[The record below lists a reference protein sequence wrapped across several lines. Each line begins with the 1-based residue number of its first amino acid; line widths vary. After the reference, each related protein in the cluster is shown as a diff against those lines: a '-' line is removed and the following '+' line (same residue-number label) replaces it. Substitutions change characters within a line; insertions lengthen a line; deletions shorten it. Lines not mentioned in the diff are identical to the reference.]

1 MAAKRIYQIA
11 KEFEREEKDIID
23 FLTGQGIKVGNRLSA
38 VSEDTYNLLKAK
50 FLAPPA
56 PPEPAPASEPTAEQ
70 PAPAE
75 QPNALGEQSFAQQQ
89 GGFKKKK
96 KKNKNP
102 QAQGDAGEQ
111 FEEDG
116 ATFAATSAPAL
127 NFGFVNEATAAVY
140 REATEAGN
148 IFIEDYRAGL
158 SKKKRK
164 ATQPRLSPLSDMWN
178 IIQGLQFDYPDTSP
192 VRYWQA
198 VNKLSTKAFKLL
210 QKFGLA
216 NREDLAAMRN
226 FAAPV
231 GKPLEPREIFTE
243 EENQLFEEQ
252 RQLLFRLFSHGMG
265 EVNDNLYLL
274 KMKAEHM
281 KEQYEHMDFVEYT
294 VNPDTDLR
302 SKDRAPFYEL
312 AEAVNYNIRGVARR
326 FVFYTKNKERL
337 ENVLKNFFEWIDGYA
352 KLKEEGADA
361 AKLEKYL
368 ALEKKLIS
376 MVEFMSFDNLIPR
389 KKLVPFDI
397 ILDLLNNYRDNLD
410 DPDAER
416 NFKYKVR
423 GVTNILNK
431 PKEYVFAY
439 QLAELEPQ
447 KDYRPPEEIA
457 AAEAAAAAAEAAAV
471 ETAAAEATEN
481 NEESETNS

>member
-11 KEFEREEKDIID
+11 KEFEREEKDIIE

-38 VSEDTYNLLKAK
+38 VSDDTYNLLKAK
-50 FLAPPA
+50 FLAPPE
-56 PPEPAPASEPTAEQ
+56 PEPAPAPEPVAEQ
-70 PAPAE
+70 SAPVE
-75 QPNALGEQSFAQQQ
+75 QPNASSEQAPAQQQ
-89 GGFKKKK
+89 GGGKKKK

-102 QAQGDAGEQ
+102 QAQGEAGEQ
-111 FEEDG
+111 FEEDS
-116 ATFAATSAPAL
+116 APVAATSAPAF
-127 NFGFVNEATAAVY
+127 NFGFMNEATAAVY

-148 IFIEDYRAGL
+148 IFIEDYRAGY

-164 ATQPRLSPLSDMWN
+164 ALQPKLSPVSDMWN
-178 IIQGLQFDYPDTSP
+178 IIRDLQFDYPDASP

-216 NREDLAAMRN
+216 NREALAAMRK
-226 FAAPV
+226 FVAPV
-231 GKPLEPREIFTE
+231 GKPFEPREIFTE

-252 RQLLFRLFSHGMG
+252 RKLLFRLFSHGMG
-265 EVNDNLYLL
+265 EVNDNLYYL

-294 VNPDTDLR
+294 VNPDADLR

-312 AEAVNYNIRGVARR
+312 AEAVNYSIRGVARR
-326 FVFYTKNKERL
+326 FVFYMKNTERL

-352 KLKEEGADA
+352 KLKEEGADT

-368 ALEKKLIS
+368 DLEKKFIS

-423 GVTNILNK
+423 GVTNLLHK
-431 PKEYVFAY
+431 PKEYVFTY
-439 QLAELEPQ
+439 QFADLEPQ

-457 AAEAAAAAAEAAAV
+457 AAEAKAAAEAEAQAKAAAEAAA
-471 ETAAAEATEN
+471 AEDE
-481 NEESETNS
+481 